1 MVEKMRSLIY
11 FVILASLLALIQAYT
26 PAPLVLQKRA
36 TYNGGWALAIPG
48 TTCPADA
55 PVACPTEGGNCQLV
69 SRVWLPLALL
79 LETSSDRQHIRPPF
93 SRPLLVL

>member
-55 PVACPTEGGNCQLV
+55 PVACPTEGGNVNPTCCPNGQTCFGLE
-69 SRVWLPLALL
+69 SPHCCPSGMFLP
-79 LETSSDRQHIRPPF
+79 HYP
-93 SRPLLVL
+93 